1 MRSTFGRRV
10 VGATG
15 HELVV
20 IPGDGGNGPAPRFT
34 VRSDIK
40 ERIWNLLMPRIDPAA
55 AARLPRT
62 TLKNEIA
69 KLVQEIATDERI
81 ELNESEEN
89 ILATELTDDMI
100 GLGPLEPFLDDD
112 EITDI
117 LVNGPY

>member
-20 IPGDGGNGPAPRFT
+20 IPGDGGNGPARRFT

-55 AARLPRT
+55 AGRLPRS

-69 KLVQEIATDERI
+69 KLVQEIATEERI

-100 GLGPLEPFLDDD
+100 GLGPLGAFPPGYG
-112 EITDI
+112 
-117 LVNGPY
+117 GP